1 MNEKA
6 STTASGGCHCGGVRY
21 RVVGP
26 LRSVTNCH
34 CDPCRRISG
43 HFVAA
48 SAAQLSDVVLDSDET
63 LTWYHS
69 TETVQYGFC
78 GHCGSTLFWR
88 ADDTA
93 TSLSIA
99 AGTLDQPT
107 GLMTNL
113 ALFGNEAGDY
123 HNLDMSIETLSGDL

>member
-48 SAAQLSDVVLDSDET
+48 SAAQLGDVVLDSDET
-63 LTWYHS
+63 LIWYHS

-88 ADDTA
+88 ADETA
-93 TSLSIA
+93 VSLSIA

-107 GLMTNL
+107 GLTTNL

-123 HNLDMSIETLSGDL
+123 HNLDMSVETLSGDR